1 MAQLRASPNNLRNHL
16 RDRSRSSSRVNRFLN
31 ERRER
36 ERPRGNNDRN
46 DREREDARHE
56 RRAHDLS
63 EDDEKTIKDY
73 LQVLATDRDSI
84 STQLQGLDLRDG
96 GGVGHILSAL

>member
-1 MAQLRASPNNLRNHL
+1 MGPATRFPEQFAKPSSRP
-16 RDRSRSSSRVNRFLN
+16 RDRVINGSRLHRFLD

-36 ERPRGNNDRN
+36 GRLRGNNDRN

-56 RRAHDLS
+56 RRAHDLRE
-63 EDDEKTIKDY
+63 EDQKTIKDY

-84 STQLQGLDLRDG
+84 STQLQGLDLQDG
-96 GGVGHILSAL
+96 DYRSD